1 MARERSPGI
10 KLLFAVLIGGALLI
24 PLLAVYALVYD
35 RQHQA
40 RVAQDSITVGW
51 GGAQVVSGPVLVIP
65 YRAERVTSEQVD
77 GKTVTRTVVERDELF
92 LSPESQQVTTEI
104 DPDVKERSI
113 YKTVIY
119 LAKLGGTAKFVLPPD
134 LERFG
139 VKREQLLLNEA
150 EFRFGA
156 SDSRGLQT
164 DTKVSVNGT
173 ALPLKPGNGVASSNG
188 SGFFG
193 YFEWTDGEPL
203 DVVWSYSLR
212 GSRSLTLVPRGGST
226 EWKASSSWP
235 HPSFE
240 GDFLPEHETGAQG
253 FAATWSV
260 TNLALGQALV
270 LDDDPGAP
278 NVSEPDGRSVIYA
291 EPVGTGQSMAATIR
305 LVDPVDV
312 YSRVD
317 RSVKYGFLFIGFTFL
332 AFLMFDIV
340 GGARVAAAEYLL
352 SGAGLV
358 LFFVMLLAFS
368 EVIGF
373 TLAYLVASGAII
385 GLLTAYSAAVLGSW
399 KRARFIGALLLGLYG
414 LLYVLLSLE
423 AWSLMIGSVL
433 LFFAL
438 AGVMYATRQID
449 WSSVGRSD
457 TVDA

>member
-10 KLLFAVLIGGALLI
+10 KLLFAVLIGGALLL

-51 GGAQVVSGPVLVIP
+51 GGPQVVSGPVLVIP
-65 YRAERVTSEQVD
+65 YRAERVTSEQID

-92 LSPESQQVTTEI
+92 LSPESQQVTTDI

-119 LAKLGGTAKFVLPPD
+119 LAKLGGTARFVLPPD

-139 VKREQLLLNEA
+139 VKRDQLLLNEA

-164 DTKVSVNGT
+164 DTKVAVNGT
-173 ALPLKPGNGVASSNG
+173 ALPLKPGNGVASSGG

-193 YFEWTDGEPL
+193 YFEWAEGEPL
-203 DVVWSYSLR
+203 NVTWSYSLR

-226 EWKASSSWP
+226 EWKAKSSWP

-240 GDFLPEHETGAQG
+240 GDFLPEHETSASG
-253 FAATWSV
+253 FSADWSV
-260 TNLALGQALV
+260 TNLALGQSLL

-278 NVSEPDGRSVIYA
+278 VVSDPGDRSLYMG
-291 EPVGTGQSMAATIR
+291 ETGSGQSMAATIR

-317 RSVKYGFLFIGFTFL
+317 RSVKYGFLFIGFTFV

-352 SGAGLV
+352 TGAGLV

-373 TLAYLVASGAII
+373 TLAYLLASAAII

-399 KRARFIGALLLGLYG
+399 GRARFIGALLLGLYA

-438 AGVMYATRQID
+438 AGVMYATRKID
-449 WSSVGRSD
+449 WSSVGRSE
-457 TVDA
+457 TAEA